1 MKRFISKPAQKELAM
16 LYLVLKASGC
26 TNADAAY
33 LLNVPW
39 NTLYKWGRVHL
50 GSSGYEINPKICK
63 CLRKAGE
70 YIAHAKELPLQSP
83 RRRPEPM
90 TTDGRLQTGKLRMV
104 SIEAFLSLQKQGYS
118 AQEAGKLIGRSVST
132 LKRWLRLHQKGGL
145 DSLVPSPK
153 PVPKEAS
160 Q

>member
-1 MKRFISKPAQKELAM
+1 M

-33 LLNVPW
+33 LLKLPW

-50 GSSGYEINPKICK
+50 GSSGYEINLKISK
-63 CLRKAGE
+63 RLRKAGE
-70 YIAHAKELPLQSP
+70 YIAHARKLPIQSP

-90 TTDGRLQTGKLRMV
+90 TELGRLQTGKLRQV
-104 SIEAFLSLQKQGYS
+104 SIEAFLSLQKQGHS
-118 AQEAGKLIGRSVST
+118 AQEAGEMIGRSVST

-153 PVPKEAS
+153 GVPKEAS